1 MRYNRLMFSE
11 DYVRRM
17 IEQVSVVVTAIL
29 GLIRL
34 GRYPESLAETDRALQ
49 QLLGLRLSL
58 VDGLPASELVAML
71 RWGERLDIG
80 KLVVL
85 AELLQA
91 EGDVY
96 AAQHQTGEA
105 QTRYLKSLELL
116 LEVAFDSEQNLTAVQ
131 PRVTALQQRLEP
143 AVIPDDLAEWLAHY
157 LATVAALPVEPAGE

>member
-1 MRYNRLMFSE
+1 MFSE

-17 IEQVSVVVTAIL
+17 IDQVGVVVTAIV

-58 VDGLPASELVAML
+58 VDGLPASELVGML

-80 KLVVL
+80 KMVVL

-96 AAQHQTGEA
+96 AAEHQTAEA
-105 QTRYLKSLELL
+105 QARYLKSLELL
-116 LEVAFDSEQNLTAVQ
+116 LEVAFDSEQNLTAAQ
-131 PRVTALQQRLEP
+131 PHVAALQQRLDP
-143 AVIPDDLAEWLAHY
+143 AAIPDELAAWLAHY
-157 LATVAALPVEPAGE
+157 LATVAARPVERAGE

>member
-1 MRYNRLMFSE
+1 MFSE

-17 IEQVSVVVTAIL
+17 IDQVGVVVTAIV

-49 QLLGLRLSL
+49 QLLGLHLSL
-58 VDGLPASELVAML
+58 VAGLPATELVAML

-96 AAQHQTGEA
+96 AAQQQTGEA
-105 QTRYLKSLELL
+105 QARYLKSLELL
-116 LEVAFDSEQNLTAVQ
+116 LEVAFDSEQNLAAVQ
-131 PRVTALQQRLEP
+131 PRVAALQRRLDP
-143 AVIPDDLAEWLAHY
+143 AVIPDELAEWLAHY
-157 LATVAALPVEPAGE
+157 AATVAALPVERAGE

>member
-1 MRYNRLMFSE
+1 MFSE

-17 IEQVSVVVTAIL
+17 IDQVGVVVTAIV

-34 GRYPESLAETDRALQ
+34 GRYPESLAEADRAYQ

-58 VDGLPASELVAML
+58 VDGLPVAELVGML

-96 AAQHQTGEA
+96 AARQQSGEA
-105 QTRYLKSLELL
+105 QARYLKSLELL

-131 PRVTALQQRLEP
+131 PRVAALQQRLD
-143 AVIPDDLAEWLAHY
+143 AAAIPDELAEWLAHY
-157 LATVAALPVEPAGE
+157 LATVVALPVERAGK

>member
-1 MRYNRLMFSE
+1 MFSE

-17 IEQVSVVVTAIL
+17 ADQVGVVVTAIL

-58 VDGLPASELVAML
+58 VDGLPAAELVAML

-96 AAQHQTGEA
+96 TAQQHTGEA
-105 QTRYLKSLELL
+105 QARYLKSLELL
-116 LEVAFDSEQNLTAVQ
+116 LEVAFDSEPNLAAVQ
-131 PRVTALQQRLEP
+131 PRVAALQQRLDTS
-143 AVIPDDLAEWLAHY
+143 AIPDDLSEWLAHY
-157 LATVAALPVEPAGE
+157 LATVAALPVERAGE

>member
-1 MRYNRLMFSE
+1 MFSE

-17 IEQVSVVVTAIL
+17 IEQVSVVVSAIL
-29 GLIRL
+29 GLIKL
-34 GRYPESLAETDRALQ
+34 GRYPESLTETDRALQ

-58 VDGLPASELVAML
+58 VAGLPASELVAML

-96 AAQHQTGEA
+96 AAQHQAAEA
-105 QTRYLKSLELL
+105 QARYLKSLELL
-116 LEVAFDSEQNLTAVQ
+116 LEVAFESEQNLAAVQ
-131 PRVTALQQRLEP
+131 PRVAALQQRLDP
-143 AVIPDDLAEWLAHY
+143 AAIPDDLAEWLAHY
-157 LATVAALPVEPAGE
+157 LATVAALPVEQAGE